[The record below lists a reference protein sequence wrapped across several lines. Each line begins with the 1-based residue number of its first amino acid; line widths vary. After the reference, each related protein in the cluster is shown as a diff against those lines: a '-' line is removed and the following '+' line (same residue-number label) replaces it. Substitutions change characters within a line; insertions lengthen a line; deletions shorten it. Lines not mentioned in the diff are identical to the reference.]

1 MVTIRLHDT
10 STRQI
15 RDFSPLKPGCVSIYL
30 CGATVQAAPHIGHI
44 RSGLN
49 FDIMR
54 RWFEYRGYDVTF
66 IRNVTDIDD
75 KIVAS
80 RRTRAA
86 LGGRS
91 GTRTSARSTTGTPCS
106 AALPPTYE
114 PRATG
119 HITEM
124 VEMMRGLIER
134 GHAYEADGNVYF
146 DVRSLPGYLQLSN
159 QELDN
164 LQQPS
169 GVGETGKRDPRD
181 FAMWKSAKPGEPSWE
196 TPWGRGRP
204 AGTWSAPPWPTS
216 TWAPRSTSTAAG
228 ST

>member
-1 MVTIRLHDT
+1 MTIRLYDT
-10 STRQI
+10 SARQI
-15 RDFSPLKPGCVSIYL
+15 RDFSPLTPGCVSIYL

-75 KIVAS
+75 KIITKS
-80 RRTRAA
+80 SEQNRPWWSIGYENERAFNDGYTA
-86 LGGRS
+86 LG
-91 GTRTSARSTTGTPCS
+91 C
-106 AALPPTYE
+106 LPPTYE

-134 GHAYEADGNVYF
+134 GHAYEAEGNVYF
-146 DVRSLPGYLQLSN
+146 DVKSFPGYLELSN
-159 QELDN
+159 QDLDD
-164 LQQPS
+164 LRQPS
-169 GVGETGKRDPRD
+169 GEGETGKRDP
-181 FAMWKSAKPGEPSWE
+181 AISPCGSPPGPAS
-196 TPWGRGRP
+196 PAGRPRGAAAVP
-204 AGTWSAPPWPTS
+204 AGTSSAPPWRTS
-216 TWAPRSTSTAAG
+216 TWAPPSTSTAAD